1 MSRLSKEISF
11 DKGKLP
17 EQVQLS
23 EPVLICYRMLRRCL
37 TENATYLIFFEDRI
51 ERRTISGKIIGR
63 LKTPKPFASYMLHIL
78 ENDPVVAA
86 SVESTTANGTNEL
99 KVTFKEKF
107 FQEDL
112 RIKRV

>member
-11 DKGKLP
+11 NQEKLP
-17 EQVQLS
+17 ERVELS

-37 TENATYLIFFEDRI
+37 TEEETFLLFFEDRI
-51 ERRTISGKIIGR
+51 ERRTIGGKITGR

-78 ENDPVVAA
+78 ENDPIAAA
-86 SVESTTANGTNEL
+86 SVESTIDDGTSEL

-107 FQEDL
+107 
-112 RIKRV
+112 